1 MNKSVIS
8 IYTASKSIVIS
19 AVLLLLISCG
29 SDKSEETYF
38 QFGDELYTKSQVNS
52 FLDEIY
58 GDERIGRIF
67 IWHPDYVEVPYKLF
81 LSPEFDSPK
90 FRSLF
95 NDTLA
100 LYKDLLPVKFK
111 ETEDGE
117 PYNAMFA
124 FVKSYDQVMS
134 LQMAHFML
142 DKDQITEQEYKD
154 FWLSE
159 SSYTNTILKK
169 YGHEDASK
177 KERLTTVYEL
187 NVTKPTLGN
196 TQITGRQISTG
207 LCKAFISAEGI
218 PTSTIKSCASS
229 GVGSE
234 FFPIDIALLKALKHL
249 SERITNLGETQAKKE
264 ILNYFE
270 QEYGTTRPQSKA
282 NLH

>member
-1 MNKSVIS
+1 MHKSVIS
-8 IYTASKSIVIS
+8 IYSALRSIIIG

-38 QFGDELYTKSQVNS
+38 QFGDELYTKSQVSS

-142 DKDQITEQEYKD
+142 DKDQITEQEYK
-154 FWLSE
+154 E
-159 SSYTNTILKK
+159 
-169 YGHEDASK
+169 
-177 KERLTTVYEL
+177 
-187 NVTKPTLGN
+187 
-196 TQITGRQISTG
+196 
-207 LCKAFISAEGI
+207 
-218 PTSTIKSCASS
+218 
-229 GVGSE
+229 
-234 FFPIDIALLKALKHL
+234 ALKTMPKNVDWAEL
-249 SERITNLGETQAKKE
+249 SKYESQDYTVAS
-264 ILNYFE
+264 
-270 QEYGTTRPQSKA
+270 QELACAAGGCEVI
-282 NLH
+282 